1 MRFAR
6 PTTPTAF
13 LALLLSF
20 AGAAAACGGANAGGS
35 GPQPPPLGS
44 EDGGAPVATATT
56 TSTTGGASSLSAS
69 ATATAPVPSA
79 STSASAKAPPELKP
93 IVATA
98 LAADLKAI
106 GLDVKKLPPLG
117 KLDPQK
123 LRKVMDLFTKSLGV
137 ECTMCHVKS
146 DFKAMTPNKNVA
158 GHMWDEFVRRY
169 DTTDSK
175 PIFCDSCHQG
185 RVDLLNRGDRKTL
198 AKYMSD
204 VYVDGMKLKDG
215 KEHDCATCHGDITA
229 PPFLDSKWAKS
240 WKSQ

>member
-1 MRFAR
+1 MRIPR
-6 PTTPTAF
+6 PTTPSAF
-13 LALLLSF
+13 LALFLSF
-20 AGAAAACGGANAGGS
+20 SGAAAACGGGNATGP
-35 GPQPPPLGS
+35 GPQPPALAG
-44 EDGGAPVATATT
+44 DDAGAP
-56 TSTTGGASSLSAS
+56 GASAS
-69 ATATAPVPSA
+69 ATTPMPTTSTASTAPTTSATPTA
-79 STSASAKAPPELKP
+79 STATKPPPELKP

-98 LAADLKAI
+98 LAAYLKAI

-123 LRKVMDLFTKSLGV
+123 LRKVMDLFTKSLGGV

-146 DFKAMTPNKNVA
+146 DFKAATPNKNVA

-169 DTTDSK
+169 ETTDSK

-185 RVDLLNRGDRKTL
+185 RVDLLNRGDRKAL

-204 VYVDGMKLKDG
+204 VYVDGIKLKDG
-215 KEHDCATCHGDITA
+215 KDHDCATCHGDITA
-229 PPFLDSKWAKS
+229 PPFLDAKWAKS

>member
-20 AGAAAACGGANAGGS
+20 AGAAAACGGGNAGGP
-35 GPQPPPLGS
+35 GPQPPPLGN
-44 EDGGAPVATATT
+44 EDGGSAVATT
-56 TSTTGGASSLSAS
+56 TTTTSASGTASSPSASAS
-69 ATATAPVPSA
+69 ATAPFPSG
-79 STSASAKAPPELKP
+79 SASAKPPPELKP

-123 LRKVMDLFTKSLGV
+123 LRKVMDLFTKSLGGV

-169 DTTDSK
+169 ETTDSK

-185 RVDLLNRGDRKTL
+185 RVDLLNRGDRKAL